1 MVAINGADSPSP
13 SPDATV
19 LQVSVVQGRNLQLPG
34 GVQDKGGAT
43 VSLSQGKNQVKTAAK
58 TGAAPKWL
66 QDFKIPLDYSPGASL
81 PQPGDVV
88 LQIAITSPDTGDEVL
103 ATCDVDVADQLQG
116 GTVVRWYQIKDKDG
130 AGVGEVCLVL
140 RIAKPAALRP
150 GGASPS
156 HPKSSVASQLN
167 RNHSAAVIDQTT
179 QTTQTTE
186 TIQTTQTSKT
196 IQTNHET
203 SLAVSSEGGTAVVG
217 RLERRSNI
225 QSGRLSA
232 QSSAEGTGESSGD
245 SSGAVAAAGAD
256 SPGAASGDGSP
267 STSQQQQSSWSGA
280 WRWGDRQNKGSSSDK
295 AMGSSAGSLFQGR
308 ALNSSARRADEAA
321 SPKARSK
328 GGER

>member
-1 MVAINGADSPSP
+1 MH
-13 SPDATV
+13 
-19 LQVSVVQGRNLQLPG
+19 LM
-34 GVQDKGGAT
+34 
-43 VSLSQGKNQVKTAAK
+43 QVKTAAK

-116 GTVVRWYQIKDKDG
+116 GTVVRWYQIKGKDG

-150 GGASPS
+150 
-156 HPKSSVASQLN
+156 
-167 RNHSAAVIDQTT
+167 
-179 QTTQTTE
+179 
-186 TIQTTQTSKT
+186 
-196 IQTNHET
+196 
-203 SLAVSSEGGTAVVG
+203 VSSEGITAVVG
-217 RLERRSNI
+217 RLERRRNI

-295 AMGSSAGSLFQGR
+295 AMGSSVGSLFQGR

-328 GGER
+328 GGSVDFLGSWGLTGIGSSGSASSRSVGGADESSSISSAISSGGSSAEIEDWVPPKHFRTQEGKDRGASLKQKTLGLGDQQGWQERGLGG